1 MTTPRGRRIAF
12 ALHGGAGVIDPATF
26 PAARRAAAA
35 AALRGIAQ
43 RAVDA
48 LRAGQ
53 AALDVVEQAVVELED
68 CEHFNAGRGAVLNRD
83 GEVELDAAIMDGRD
97 RSAGAVC
104 AVRCVRNPVRA
115 ARAVMEAGE
124 HVLLAGSGADRM
136 AVQRGL
142 PVAGPDWFVLD
153 DRRAQLEAA
162 RAEGRV
168 SLDHD
173 ERWSA
178 AQHVSGTVGAV
189 ALDAHGHLAAAT
201 STGGMTNK
209 APGRVGDS
217 PLIGAGTFADDDS
230 CALSATGH
238 GEFYIRRVL
247 GHDVHA
253 RMLYLD
259 QPLHVAAE
267 ESLAEVARMGG
278 SGGLVA
284 VDHAGN
290 VALPFNSPGMYR
302 AWLAEDGAIRVGIYR
317 EPEPDPA

>member
-1 MTTPRGRRIAF
+1 MSGVAGRRIAF
-12 ALHGGAGVIDPATF
+12 ALHGGAGVIDPEVFAE
-26 PAARRAAAA
+26 ARRASAA
-35 AALRGIAQ
+35 AALRGIAR

-48 LRAGQ
+48 LRDGAN
-53 AALDVVEQAVVELED
+53 ALDVVERAVVELED
-68 CEHFNAGRGAVLNRD
+68 CEHFNAGRGAVLNRE

-115 ARAVMEAGE
+115 ARAVMEVGE
-124 HVLLAGSGADRM
+124 HVLLAGAGADRFAM
-136 AVQRGL
+136 QRGL
-142 PVAGPDWFVLD
+142 PVAGQDWFVLD
-153 DRRAQLEAA
+153 DRRAQLAA
-162 RAEGRV
+162 ALAEGRIT
-168 SLDHD
+168 LDHD
-173 ERWSA
+173 ERWSDV
-178 AQHVSGTVGAV
+178 QRVSGTVGAV
-189 ALDAHGHLAAAT
+189 ALDAYGHLAAAT

-209 APGRVGDS
+209 APGRVGDA

-230 CALSATGH
+230 CAVSATGH

-247 GHDVHA
+247 GHDLHA

-267 ESLAEVARMGG
+267 EALAEVARMGG
-278 SGGLVA
+278 TGGLVA

-302 AWLAEDGAIRVGIYR
+302 AWLGEDGAIHVAIYR
-317 EPEPDPA
+317 EPEPDPT

>member
-1 MTTPRGRRIAF
+1 MSTPPGRRIAF
-12 ALHGGAGVIDPATF
+12 ALHGGAGVIEPATYSDG
-26 PAARRAAAA
+26 RRVAAA
-35 AALRGIAQ
+35 AALRDIAR

-48 LRAGQ
+48 LRGGA

-83 GEVELDAAIMDGRD
+83 GEAELDAAIMDGRD

-104 AVRCVRNPVRA
+104 AVRRVRNPVRA
-115 ARAVMEAGE
+115 ARAVMDAGE
-124 HVLLAGSGADRM
+124 HVLLAGEGADRF
-136 AVQRGL
+136 AVSRGL
-142 PVAGPDWFVLD
+142 AQAGPEWFVLD
-153 DRRAQLEAA
+153 ERRAQLEAA
-162 RAEGRV
+162 RAEGRIT
-168 SLDHD
+168 LDHD
-173 ERWSA
+173 ERWA
-178 AQHVSGTVGAV
+178 DAQRVSGTVGAV

-209 APGRVGDS
+209 APGRVGDA
-217 PLIGAGTFADDDS
+217 PLVGAGTFADDDT
-230 CALSATGH
+230 CAVSATGH

-247 GHDVHA
+247 GHDLHA

-267 ESLAEVARMGG
+267 EALAEVARMGG
-278 SGGLVA
+278 TGGLVA

-302 AWLAEDGAIRVGIYR
+302 AWLGEDGAVHVGIYR